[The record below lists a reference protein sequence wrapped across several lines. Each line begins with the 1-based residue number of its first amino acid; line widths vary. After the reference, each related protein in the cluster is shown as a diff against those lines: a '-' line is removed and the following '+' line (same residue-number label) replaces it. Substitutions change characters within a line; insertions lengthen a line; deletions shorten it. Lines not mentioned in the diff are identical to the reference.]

1 MDVNRSNL
9 LGDLAVDVAFDAPIG
24 AMTWFGIG
32 GRATMLVKPQTEDAL
47 VTLMQRCHQSGMT
60 VRVLGGGA
68 NLLVDDSGIDGVVI
82 RLDHETFTRLRFN
95 RQGPVDRVRVMGG
108 TDLFK
113 LVNETARHG
122 LDGVGQLAGI
132 PGTLG
137 GALRMNAG
145 GAYGDT
151 GQVVDSVSMVA
162 LNGERL
168 DLSRDQLQFDY
179 RYSNLPNGIVLSAVL
194 GLEPGDP
201 VAIRSKVRE
210 IFAYKSA
217 SQPMADNSA
226 GCAFRN
232 PTVNGERVPAGR
244 LIDEAGLKGFTIG
257 GATVSD
263 RHANFISTTPQA
275 TARDVMNVMAEIQAR
290 VQDHHGIALQ
300 PEVVTWS
307 DDPGVGTP

>member
-137 GALRMNAG
+137 GALRMTAG